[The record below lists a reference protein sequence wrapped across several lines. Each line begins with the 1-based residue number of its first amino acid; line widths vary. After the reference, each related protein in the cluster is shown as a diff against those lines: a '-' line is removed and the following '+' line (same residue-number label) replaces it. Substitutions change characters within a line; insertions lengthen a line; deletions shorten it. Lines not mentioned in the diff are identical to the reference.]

1 MTATLRVAVFF
12 GGRSVEHEVS
22 VITAHEVMERFPE
35 HWQAL
40 PVYIAKDGGW
50 YCGDA
55 LSRLENFADVETV
68 VKQATAVFPALDTAH
83 RGTLYRRGGGKLSL
97 HGDHPYAQF
106 DIAFPVVHG
115 SHGEDGTLQGLFELM
130 DVPYVGCGVTAAA
143 LGMDKPLSRRLFR
156 AAGLPVLEDA
166 VVQRSSWR
174 NEKKVV
180 QDTLEHMS
188 YPLYVKPASL
198 GSSIGVSRVEDAAQ
212 LAEALEVAFSYDSR
226 AVVEPAQD
234 DIVEINCSV
243 LGIDEQVE
251 ASVCEQPSSTGLLSY
266 ADKYAGGGKKGGKRG
281 GKSTGPAKG
290 MAGSARIIP
299 APIPEEL
306 SRRIQNAAKQAFL
319 AIGAAGVARV
329 DFLVRPGSGWFVV
342 NEINTMPGALS
353 FYLWE
358 PSGVSF
364 PDLLE
369 RLVSQ
374 AQIRAHVKRES
385 AFSIDDWLLRGAAG
399 GAPRAER

>member
-22 VITAHEVMERFPE
+22 VITAHEVMERFPD
-35 HWQAL
+35 HWEAI

-50 YCGDA
+50 YCGDV
-55 LSRLENFADVETV
+55 LRHLENFASVESVIERCTP
-68 VKQATAVFPALDTAH
+68 VFPALDTGH
-83 RGTLYRRGGGKLSL
+83 RGMLFKRNAGKLSL
-97 HGDHPYAQF
+97 HPDQPLAQF

-143 LGMDKPLSRRLFR
+143 IGMDKPLSRRIFR
-156 AAGLPVLEDA
+156 AAGLPVLEDV

-174 NEKKVV
+174 NEKRIVA
-180 QDTLEHMS
+180 ESIRHIG

-198 GSSIGVSRVEDAAQ
+198 GSSIGVTRAENSTQ
-212 LAEALEVAFSYDSR
+212 LDDALEVAFSFDSR
-226 AVVEPAQD
+226 VVIEPAQD

-243 LGIDEQVE
+243 LGIDEQIQT
-251 ASVCEQPSSTGLLSY
+251 SVCEQPNSTGLLSY
-266 ADKYAGGGKKGGKRG
+266 EDKYAGGGKKGPRKG
-281 GKSTGPAKG
+281 GDERPAKG
-290 MAGSARIIP
+290 MAGSDRIIP
-299 APIPEEL
+299 APIPDDL
-306 SRRIQNAAKQAFL
+306 AKRIQNAAKQAFL
-319 AIGAAGVARV
+319 AIGATGVSRV
-329 DFLVRPGSGWFVV
+329 DFLVRPERNWFVV

-364 PDLLE
+364 SDLVE

-385 AFSIDDWLLRGAAG
+385 TFSIDDWLLRGASQ
-399 GAPRAER
+399 AEQ